1 MTPIPP
7 LVAAATTPAADRE
20 RLVAA
25 LERTGA
31 ETASAADLRGALL
44 ITGFARVKAEDY
56 GVLAATARRTDALGY
71 ARLQ

>member
-7 LVAAATTPAADRE
+7 LVTAATTAPIARE

-25 LERTGA
+25 LERAGTD
-31 ETASAADLRGALL
+31 AALMNLLDTLL
-44 ITGFARVKAEDY
+44 ITGFARIAPDDY
-56 GVLAATARRTDALGY
+56 GVLATSARQADACGY

>member
-1 MTPIPP
+1 M
-7 LVAAATTPAADRE
+7 AHRMPAADRE

-31 ETASAADLRGALL
+31 ETESAGLRGALL

-56 GVLAATARRTDALGY
+56 GVLAASARRTDALGY